1 MSQPV
6 LGSPEDGLIRLRAKL
21 SYDGSGFRGWASQ
34 GGDLRT
40 VQAEVENTLGALI
53 HDLDFATVCAGRTDA
68 GVHARGQVI
77 HFDVPENHPD
87 LIKLTPERVNKALPE
102 DIRFLSIE
110 QAHKGFD
117 ARFSALWRE
126 YTYMISDDPTGPA
139 PLRRREVLPWPVSLD
154 LDRLNEASQALIGVH
169 DFFAF
174 CIKRPR
180 ASTIREVQKLE
191 WHRNSDGFIVMT
203 IRADAFCHSMVRN
216 VVGALL
222 PIGDGRKKTSW
233 TTHLL
238 NQDGKSSH
246 VQMMEPFP
254 LVLEEVG
261 YPPDHELE
269 SRIAITKRRRDSG
282 Q

>member
-1 MSQPV
+1 MQ
-6 LGSPEDGLIRLRAKL
+6 
-21 SYDGSGFRGWASQ
+21 F
-34 GGDLRT
+34 
-40 VQAEVENTLGALI
+40 EVENTLGALI
-53 HDLDFATVCAGRTDA
+53 HDLDFATVCAGRTDT

-77 HFDVPENHPD
+77 HFDVSQD
-87 LIKLTPERVNKALPE
+87 LADLDKLTAERVNKALPA
-102 DIRFLSIE
+102 DIRFHSIE
-110 QAHKGFD
+110 PAARGFD

-126 YTYMISDDPTGPA
+126 YTYTISDDPTGPA
-139 PLRRREVLPWPVSLD
+139 PLRRREVLPWPVALD

-169 DFFAF
+169 DYFAF

-191 WHRNSDGFIVMT
+191 WHRDSEDHIVMT

-222 PIGDGRKKTSW
+222 PVGDGRKKTTW

-261 YPPDHELE
+261 YPPDNELE
-269 SRIAITKRRRDSG
+269 SRIEITRQRRDK
-282 Q
+282 QL